1 MDRGIEAGIRATEI
15 PNYGPV
21 LKDSRVQMAEL
32 AIDRP
37 RPDAI
42 TEAALLSPSQRYIN
56 RELSWLAFN
65 ERVLEEASNSAHP
78 VFERVRFLSIS
89 DSNLDEFYMVRVA
102 ALKELAASGV
112 PVKSEDGLTP
122 EQQLASISEV
132 AAGLIQR
139 QQRCWADLQKR
150 LRAESISI
158 LDHQALNIDDRA
170 WLQQLFVDRL
180 LPVLTP
186 IAIDPAHPF
195 PFIPNRA
202 LAMVVELRREDGS
215 QINALVLVPERVERF
230 IRLPGEKGR
239 FTLVDEVLL
248 AIGLTELFPGMT
260 VLGHGLF
267 RALRDSDIEIEEK
280 AQDLVVMFES
290 ALKRRRRGQIIRLTF
305 SADIPE
311 RLREFVIEQTGTQ
324 PQDVVALNGMVAL
337 SDVRQ
342 LITPDRPDL
351 LFPPFTPRFPER
363 IKDYG
368 GDCFAAIRA
377 KDIVVHHPY
386 ESFDVVVQFLRQAA
400 DDANVIAIKQTLY
413 RTSDDSP
420 IVAALVDAAESG
432 KSVTALVELKAR
444 FDEERNIRWA
454 RRLEQAGAQVIFGFV
469 DLKTH
474 AKVSLV
480 ARREGEALRSYVHF
494 GTGNYHPVTAK
505 IYTDLSFFTCDPAL
519 CRDAARLF
527 NFITGYARPRHLE
540 KLAISPDGI
549 RAKLME
555 LIEAEID
562 HAEAGRPAAIWAKL
576 NALVDAGMIEA
587 LYRASQAGVSISLVV
602 RGMCSL
608 RPGVV
613 GLSENITVKSIIG
626 RFLEHARVICF
637 GAGHALPSPETLV
650 FISSA
655 DWMPRNLDGRVETLV
670 PIENST
676 VHQQILEQIMQA
688 NLHDDAQSWILRSD
702 GSWQRLLPGAKPQS
716 AHVYFMTNPS
726 LSGRGSALHGPHAHG
741 HRIRVFD

>member
-1 MDRGIEAGIRATEI
+1 
-15 PNYGPV
+15 
-21 LKDSRVQMAEL
+21 MAEL
-32 AIDRP
+32 AIDRLHA
-37 RPDAI
+37 DAS
-42 TEAALLSPSQRYIN
+42 AAAPVPPSQRYVN

-65 ERVLEEASNSAHP
+65 ERVLEEASNAAHP
-78 VFERVRFLSIS
+78 LLERVRFLSIS

-102 ALKELAASGV
+102 GLKELAASGV
-112 PVKSEDGLTP
+112 PVKSDDGLTP
-122 EQQLASISEV
+122 EQQLAAIAEV
-132 AAGLIQR
+132 AAGLVQC

-158 LDHQALNIDDRA
+158 LDHEALTGDDLT
-170 WLQQLFVDRL
+170 WLRQLFIDRL

-195 PFIPNRA
+195 PFLPNRA
-202 LAMVVELRREDGS
+202 LAMVVELRRDDGS
-215 QINALVLVPERVERF
+215 QINALILVPERVERF

-239 FTLVDEVLL
+239 FILVEEALL
-248 AIGLTELFPGMT
+248 AVGLAELFPGMAP
-260 VLGHGLF
+260 LGHGLF

-305 SADIPE
+305 SAGTPQ
-311 RLREFVIEQTGTQ
+311 RLRDFVVEQTGTQ
-324 PQDVVALNGMVAL
+324 PQDVVVLDGVVAL
-337 SDVRQ
+337 SDIRQ
-342 LITPDRPDL
+342 LITSDRPDL
-351 LFPPFTPRFPER
+351 LYPPYTARFPER

-400 DDANVIAIKQTLY
+400 DDPNVIAIKQTLY
-413 RTSDDSP
+413 RTSEDSP

-480 ARREGEALRSYVHF
+480 ARREGEILRSYVHF

-505 IYTDLSFFTCDPAL
+505 IYTDLSYFTCDPPL
-519 CRDAARLF
+519 CRDAARVF

-549 RAKLME
+549 RAKLLQ
-555 LIEAEID
+555 LIEAEIA

-576 NALVDAGMIEA
+576 NALVDAGMIDA
-587 LYRASQAGVSISLVV
+587 LYSASQAGVSISLVI

-608 RPGVV
+608 RPGVA

-626 RFLEHARVICF
+626 RFLEHGRVVCF
-637 GAGHALPSPETLV
+637 GAGHGLPSPDAAV

-670 PIENST
+670 PIENPT
-676 VHQQILEQIMQA
+676 VHEQILDQIMEA

-702 GSWQRLLPGAKPQS
+702 GSWQRLLTGAQPQS
-716 AHVYFMTNPS
+716 AHVYFMVNPS
-726 LSGRGSALHGPHAHG
+726 LSGRGSALHGDSVHG
-741 HRIRVFD
+741 RRLRVSD